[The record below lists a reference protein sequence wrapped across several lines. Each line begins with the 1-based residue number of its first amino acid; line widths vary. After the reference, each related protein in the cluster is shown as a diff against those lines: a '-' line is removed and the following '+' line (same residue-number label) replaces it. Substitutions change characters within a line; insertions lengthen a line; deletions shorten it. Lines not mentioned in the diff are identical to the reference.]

1 MSCSPFSLF
10 RDQCL
15 ALLRESL
22 SAEGLS
28 EAIGEIRLVEPSDKA
43 LGDLSFSTFT
53 IAKAAGADPRAI
65 AERLAARADGPL
77 QGPAKGG
84 LVGKVLSAGA
94 GYVNF
99 YINVPEFGR
108 ATLEAVVRGGEGY
121 GRTPGQEGGERVIV
135 EHTSVNPI
143 HPIHIGGARNAI
155 IGDCL
160 ARILKASG
168 ADVMRHFYIDDVGLQ
183 VAQAS
188 LGFSK
193 AGGIRQDLK
202 IDHFVG
208 FVYAVTS
215 CAINLKSLKREV
227 ERLKAEGKDQ
237 EAVDKIREVDD
248 WVAAA
253 ADLRS
258 RDEKTFDAVF
268 GAVSGLEDPEGE
280 IARLLQRYEAREEE
294 AVGLIRGLCERT
306 ISGFRETLKRAG
318 VFFDSWDWESEVASW
333 NGGAKEA
340 VERLEATE
348 FVRVEEGTMLLD
360 CEAVIEKFGL
370 REKYAIRTEVPPLI
384 LRRSDGTTLYTT
396 RDIAYTLW
404 KFGRAER
411 IINVISIEQKL
422 PQLQLKLALHA
433 LGRPDLAERLVH
445 FSYELVHLPGYKM
458 SGRRGRYV
466 AFDDVL
472 DEAVARAYQEVS
484 SKSPH
489 LSEAERQR
497 IAELVGI
504 GAVRYAMVSV
514 ASHKPLTFTWD
525 RVLNFERN
533 SAPFIQYAHARSC
546 NILAKAGE
554 SWRGTQAEY
563 SALSSAYEKALIV
576 SLSTFP
582 ERVSDAAKS
591 LKPEDVAAYA
601 NDLAST
607 FNLFYDNVPVLKTE
621 DARAKAARLA
631 LVDATRIVLANALAM
646 LGIEAP
652 SRM

>member
-1 MSCSPFSLF
+1 LSGRPFSLF

-28 EAIGEIRLVEPSDKA
+28 GAIGEIRLVEPSDKA

-53 IAKAAGADPRAI
+53 IAKAAGADPRGI
-65 AERLAARADGPL
+65 AERLAARADGLL
-77 QGPAKGG
+77 QGSAKGV

-99 YINVPEFGR
+99 YISVPEFGR

-227 ERLKAEGKDQ
+227 ERLKAEGEDQ
-237 EAVDKIREVDD
+237 EAVDIIREVDD

-268 GAVSGLEDPEGE
+268 GAVSCLEDPEGE
-280 IARLLQRYEAREEE
+280 IARLLQRYEAKEEE

-306 ISGFRETLKRAG
+306 ISGFRETLKRAR

-348 FVRVEEGTMLLD
+348 FVRVEEGTVLLD
-360 CEAVIEKFGL
+360 CEAIIEKFGL

-445 FSYELVHLPGYKM
+445 FSYELVHLPGYQM

-472 DEAVARAYQEVS
+472 DEAGARAYQS
-484 SKSPH
+484 GS
-489 LSEAERQR
+489 
-497 IAELVGI
+497 
-504 GAVRYAMVSV
+504 
-514 ASHKPLTFTWD
+514 
-525 RVLNFERN
+525 
-533 SAPFIQYAHARSC
+533 
-546 NILAKAGE
+546 
-554 SWRGTQAEY
+554 
-563 SALSSAYEKALIV
+563 
-576 SLSTFP
+576 
-582 ERVSDAAKS
+582 
-591 LKPEDVAAYA
+591 
-601 NDLAST
+601 
-607 FNLFYDNVPVLKTE
+607 
-621 DARAKAARLA
+621 
-631 LVDATRIVLANALAM
+631 
-646 LGIEAP
+646 
-652 SRM
+652 